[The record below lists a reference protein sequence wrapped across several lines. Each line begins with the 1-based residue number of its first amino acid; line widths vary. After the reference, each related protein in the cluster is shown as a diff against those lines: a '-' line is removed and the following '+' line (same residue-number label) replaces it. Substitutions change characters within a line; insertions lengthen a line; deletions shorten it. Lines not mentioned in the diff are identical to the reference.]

1 MNVHTIFLNICYRST
16 FNILLFFPKIKRIS
30 FFFLLSI
37 PVHSTYRVL
46 SKYIKMSP
54 RVFKEKKW
62 FHLTCACARLFGK
75 TFSVIQL
82 YIEIIT
88 DAIREL

>member
-16 FNILLFFPKIKRIS
+16 FSILLFFPKIKRIS

-54 RVFKEKKW
+54 RVFKGKKMVSS
-62 FHLTCACARLFGK
+62 HLCLCE
-75 TFSVIQL
+75 VIW
-82 YIEIIT
+82 ENF
-88 DAIREL
+88 